1 MARNILVV
9 DDDDDVLSTVRK
21 TLENAGLTVETVSS
35 GRACIDKIKEG
46 FQGLILLDIS
56 MPEMDGWD
64 TIREI
69 VEKDLYKDI
78 IICMCTGQDN
88 PSEKMNPFKEYVL
101 DYLRKPFNYTNID
114 DTNFIEKI
122 REYLSYLD

>member
-1 MARNILVV
+1 MAHNIMVV
-9 DDDDDVLSTVRK
+9 DDDASVLYTLRK

-35 GRACIDKIKEG
+35 GRACINKLKEG
-46 FQGLILLDIS
+46 FKGLILMDIV

-78 IICMCTGQDN
+78 IICMLTGQDKL
-88 PSEKMNPFKEYVL
+88 SEKMNPFKEYVL
-101 DYLRKPFNYTNID
+101 DYLRKPFNYK
-114 DTNFIEKI
+114 NFVEII
-122 REYLSYLD
+122 REYLTYLD

>member
-1 MARNILVV
+1 MARNVLIV
-9 DDDDDVLSTVRK
+9 DDDDSVLHILRK
-21 TLENAGLTVETVSS
+21 TLENADLTVETASS
-35 GRACIDKIKEG
+35 GRACINKIQEG
-46 FQGLILLDIS
+46 FRGLILMDIV

-78 IICMCTGQDN
+78 IICMLTGQDN

-101 DYLRKPFNYTNID
+101 DYLRKPFDYTNFVEI
-114 DTNFIEKI
+114 I

>member
-1 MARNILVV
+1 MARDIMVV
-9 DDDDDVLSTVRK
+9 DDDASVLYTLRK

-35 GRACIDKIKEG
+35 GRACINKIKEG
-46 FQGLILLDIS
+46 FQGLILMDID

-78 IICMCTGQDN
+78 IICMLTGHDK

-101 DYLRKPFNYTNID
+101 DYLRKPFDYS
-114 DTNFIEKI
+114 NFIEII
-122 REYLSYLD
+122 REYLTYLD